1 MNSRFHRA
9 VGKRLAV
16 PPSPVQAGR
25 PFAKTKTT
33 SPRIQPPSA
42 VRPSLNSS
50 EYITNRLYSLR
61 SQTGRGQASGIFH
74 RANWLAD
81 MRLRFSLSDRSIL
94 ALQVLKSTVH
104 MKLIM
109 KTNNIVPLKKLALL
123 SAAVC
128 AVMFAF
134 AQNASATPHP
144 LPPAISLTI
153 GDNRSLGEVF
163 FGIPSG
169 DADRTAYVNHLIA
182 MAPGTTNAALGQTF
196 HRSSNNPGPGFP
208 NYPTAVFAKNGT
220 GTSVDLGNGTL
231 YSYLFAKYDGPN
243 AASEVWYVG
252 NLSGIITIPAA
263 AFPKR
268 PGGQPYGLSGWTL
281 FGPGVPG
288 VPDGGTT
295 VMLLGGA
302 LGALGMARRFL
313 KS

>member
-1 MNSRFHRA
+1 
-9 VGKRLAV
+9 
-16 PPSPVQAGR
+16 
-25 PFAKTKTT
+25 
-33 SPRIQPPSA
+33 
-42 VRPSLNSS
+42 
-50 EYITNRLYSLR
+50 
-61 SQTGRGQASGIFH
+61 
-74 RANWLAD
+74 
-81 MRLRFSLSDRSIL
+81 
-94 ALQVLKSTVH
+94 

-109 KTNNIVPLKKLALL
+109 KTNNIVPPKKLALL

-128 AVMFAF
+128 AVMLAF
-134 AQNASATPHP
+134 SQNASATPRP
-144 LPPAISLTI
+144 LPPLVNLTF
-153 GDNRSLGEVF
+153 GDANELGQVL

-169 DADRTAYVNHLIA
+169 DVARTTYVNHLIA
-182 MAPGTTNAALGQTF
+182 MTPGTSGSFSGQTF
-196 HRSSNNPGPGFP
+196 HRSLANPGPGFP